1 MTPPAAPLVLS
12 ATAGDKQAT
21 VSWAVPDNGGSP
33 ITSYTVQPIQGGT
46 LLAPITVFPP
56 TTVATVTG
64 LSNGLSYTFN
74 VSATNAIGTG
84 PASTSGLVTPFGP
97 PLGIPNNDPATAV
110 SLGLVPCGGSA
121 FSPGNPVTANDGSN
135 AWYTVTFT
143 GPASLFNTACS
154 LSVTLGGGA
163 VFDIHPGSASNPAL
177 ATGVTSWSS
186 PQPLAFG
193 GPSQLYFIR
202 VYDPTPGAVVLLGF
216 GLSVGTF

>member
-1 MTPPAAPLVLS
+1 VLS
-12 ATAGDKQAT
+12 VTAGDKQAT

-46 LLAPITVFPP
+46 PLTPITVFPP
-56 TTVATVTG
+56 TTAATVTG

-84 PASTSGLVTPFGP
+84 PASTSGPVTPFGP
-97 PLGIPNNDPATAV
+97 PLGNPNNDPATAV
-110 SLGLVPCGGSA
+110 SLGPVPCGGTA
-121 FSPGNPVTANDGSN
+121 FPPGNPVTANDGSN

-143 GPASLFNTACS
+143 GPATIFNTACS
-154 LSVTLGGGA
+154 LRVTLGGA
-163 VFDIHPGSASNPAL
+163 VFDIYPGSASNPAL